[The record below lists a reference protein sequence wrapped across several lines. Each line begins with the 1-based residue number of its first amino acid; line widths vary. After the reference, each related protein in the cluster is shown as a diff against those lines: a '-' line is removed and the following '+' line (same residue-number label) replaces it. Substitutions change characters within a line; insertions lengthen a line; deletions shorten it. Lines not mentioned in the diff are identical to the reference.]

1 MSIDQDEVSDSE
13 VAKVYTLLLSL
24 ENFSAKARLKTLLC
38 LIIVQFTKHSG
49 YIP

>member
-24 ENFSAKARLKTLLC
+24 ENVSAKTRLKTLLW
-38 LIIVQFTKHSG
+38 LVIVQFTKHSG